1 LVEIAWIASFVVLL
15 ASACGGNGSGGN
27 VECVDAVCP
36 CSERGIRAA
45 VAEGG
50 GPYTFDCD
58 GPTTV
63 VTRDEILIDRDVS
76 LDGAGNLTVDGNR
89 RHRVF
94 SVAEGATAE
103 LIALTVTNGRQT
115 EEHGAGIRNEGT
127 LTLTRCTVSA
137 SSAGRDSGC
146 RTDDQAL
153 LCSEGGGIWNTGT
166 LTLMDSTVS
175 GSSAHFGGGIANR
188 GGSLTLIDSA
198 VLTSSAT
205 GCRGVGSVV
214 CSGGG
219 GIWNSGALALEE
231 SRVSE
236 NTADWGGGI
245 YSRGVSTLTRSSVSG
260 NAAGFDGGGLLNFE
274 TMSLIDSTVSDNDS
288 GQSGGGIANEAGV
301 VQITS
306 STLSANTAAAAGGS
320 LFNPAGAAADLLN
333 TTVSGNTADTGGG
346 IYTGGELT
354 LSSSTMAGNAAATAD
369 ALYDPGTSN
378 ATERWIA
385 NSLIEGDCGGEPF
398 DSGGYNVESPADTCG
413 FEQATDQPAQS
424 QLGLGPLEDNG
435 GPTET
440 HALLDGSVA
449 IDQIPVLDCV
459 DRAGDP
465 LSVDQRGEPRPA
477 GASSHCDVGAFEV
490 QP

>member
-1 LVEIAWIASFVVLL
+1 
-15 ASACGGNGSGGN
+15 
-27 VECVDAVCP
+27 
-36 CSERGIRAA
+36 
-45 VAEGG
+45 
-50 GPYTFDCD
+50 
-58 GPTTV
+58 
-63 VTRDEILIDRDVS
+63 
-76 LDGAGNLTVDGNR
+76 
-89 RHRVF
+89 
-94 SVAEGATAE
+94 
-103 LIALTVTNGRQT
+103 
-115 EEHGAGIRNEGT
+115 
-127 LTLTRCTVSA
+127 
-137 SSAGRDSGC
+137 
-146 RTDDQAL
+146 L

-198 VLTSSAT
+198 VLTSSAA

-219 GIWNSGALALEE
+219 GLWNSGALALEE

-301 VQITS
+301 VQVTS

-346 IYTGGELT
+346 IYNGGELT
-354 LSSSTMAGNAAATAD
+354 LASSTMAGNAAATAG
-369 ALYDPGTSN
+369 AIYDPGTSN
-378 ATERWIA
+378 ATQRWIA

-440 HALLDGSVA
+440 HPLLGGSVA

-465 LSVDQRGEPRPA
+465 LSVDQRGEPRPS
-477 GASSHCDVGAFEV
+477 GASSRCDVGAFEV